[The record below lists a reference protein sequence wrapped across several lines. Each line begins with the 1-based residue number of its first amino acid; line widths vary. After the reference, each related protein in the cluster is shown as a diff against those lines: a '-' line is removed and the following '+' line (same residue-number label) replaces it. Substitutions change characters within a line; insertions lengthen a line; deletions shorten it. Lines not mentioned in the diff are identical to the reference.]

1 MRLRTPTI
9 VAIAF
14 AIVLTGGA
22 AQAHAAG
29 NASAAAGFVEDAQ
42 NADGGFGV
50 KQGRASDPTAT
61 LWASVALLAAGK
73 NPRDEFLKN
82 GDSADGYL
90 RGHRSDY
97 DSISELALLAM
108 VRAGGRFGRALY
120 GDPAKKLRQRLSK
133 EAVRQDPQG

>member
-9 VAIAF
+9 VAIAL
-14 AIVLTGGA
+14 AIVLTGGAAQAHAAGNASAAGIVLTGGA

-29 NASAAAGFVEDAQ
+29 NASAAAGFAEDAQ

-61 LWASVALLAAGK
+61 LWASVALLAAGR

-82 GDSADGYL
+82 GQSADGYL
-90 RGHRSDY
+90 VAHRS
-97 DSISELALLAM
+97 SFRSLEQLGLLAI
-108 VRAGGRFGRALY
+108 V
-120 GDPAKKLRQRLSK
+120 Q
-133 EAVRQDPQG
+133 